1 MKSVKSLLWLFSVLY
16 LGILCVLWASP
27 YWPSRLGWLANL
39 FQMAP
44 LWVLYFPL
52 GFLFIIWL
60 FVRKTG
66 ILIVNIVS
74 FAVIFFC
81 IMGFNVPF
89 SVPWQKAQNAQ
100 DQLRIMTFNL
110 GTNVDATSLAE
121 FIAKVEPDIIAFQE
135 VYTDSQNALKLILP
149 QDEGWYLSFQQYLG
163 LASRLKIRNVDV
175 KNRSML
181 GGRGEMV
188 AKYEL
193 ELEGENNGYINFFN
207 VHLETPRDGLEAVI
221 DNKMGGVSEVRRVA
235 ELQKKESGFISEWI
249 ESHDAVLIA
258 GDFNML
264 EISPLYK
271 KYWSSFTNAF
281 LKTRFGFGYTYYTSW
296 HGVRIDRILC
306 GEDWKVIDSQ
316 VGPDMGS
323 EHRPVIADVEF
334 IGIGL
339 DEGLRDEEIKEVAS
353 SDTDALIL
361 EKFEFSLGK
370 FEDYDTANITVD
382 NKKKVLGRNA
392 LKVER
397 KGVSDALHAGI
408 QLDSWRLESYPMV
421 SFLYMIPE
429 EIPLGIRVKTI
440 YNDWISLGGTEV
452 KNEFRLIDD
461 GEWHKIDID
470 VCSVVKEVLPSVKYL
485 KEFQFYIHGN
495 RYQKDTFWI
504 DDFRIGK

>member
-27 YWPSRLGWLANL
+27 YWPARLGWLANL

-271 KYWSSFTNAF
+271 KYWSSFT
-281 LKTRFGFGYTYYTSW
+281 
-296 HGVRIDRILC
+296 
-306 GEDWKVIDSQ
+306 
-316 VGPDMGS
+316 
-323 EHRPVIADVEF
+323 
-334 IGIGL
+334 
-339 DEGLRDEEIKEVAS
+339 
-353 SDTDALIL
+353 
-361 EKFEFSLGK
+361 
-370 FEDYDTANITVD
+370 
-382 NKKKVLGRNA
+382 
-392 LKVER
+392 
-397 KGVSDALHAGI
+397 
-408 QLDSWRLESYPMV
+408 
-421 SFLYMIPE
+421 
-429 EIPLGIRVKTI
+429 
-440 YNDWISLGGTEV
+440 
-452 KNEFRLIDD
+452 
-461 GEWHKIDID
+461 
-470 VCSVVKEVLPSVKYL
+470 
-485 KEFQFYIHGN
+485 
-495 RYQKDTFWI
+495 
-504 DDFRIGK
+504 